1 MSKIS
6 LALPAW
12 APPLFPEQ
20 GRLPLTQQQVNDN
33 YKKQIKEADDF
44 RNQLSASVGRRVGS
58 VCSQSLHISLFF
70 DGTGNNE
77 ENDTNIAKPSHPTNI
92 AKLFHASYQGPEA
105 ESKGYFSYYIPGVG
119 TPFPKIGEFD
129 YSMAGLTFATG
140 GENRINWALLRLID
154 ALSYAIDPIH
164 KRLDDT
170 VAASQLPGMVAH
182 LPLTG
187 EVPRRIA
194 FNKLLAPLRSKI
206 KEAKPH
212 LLSIKLF
219 IYGFSRG
226 AAEARAFVNWLTE
239 LFETPSGAS
248 RPEMTILGLPL
259 SIEFLGILDT
269 VPSVGLAHMGPGSAG
284 HMGWADGTQQLP
296 DERRFP
302 GLIKCCRHFIAAH
315 EQRLC
320 FPLDSVRR
328 PDGSYPANTQEV
340 VYPGMH
346 SDVGGGYPPGDQ
358 GKACGAV
365 GELLSQIVL
374 HDMYAAA
381 FDAGAP
387 LAVVPKSVTPLIKDI
402 QPIRMMTGAVQD
414 EFDFSPAL
422 IKRFN
427 IWRKTLLNTSTQ
439 GGDAEET
446 PEPGYRAYQLSQ
458 TLESAVVEQIGWITA
473 WRIGRYARNNM
484 EGQPFFK
491 AAPQLDKDGL
501 DKEKDAH
508 DASQKAIQNAR
519 KAAKQNPRNLILQQ
533 DINKQGLPDYDPSIA
548 QQQLREAASEFR
560 SDYFDWFRD
569 RRSALQ
575 VILDTIPQHAIY
587 LVNGDDEAAE
597 YKQMKADGDRL
608 YSKLFTNDLGWGTK
622 DPEMSE
628 ILALYDDQVHDS
640 RAWFMHSALGS
651 RELWG
656 GYFRYRMIYC
666 GNIGNK
672 QLQLISVA
680 GQVVGAAPTSDRVI
694 YKVEQQQ
701 VNGIPS
707 EVHQVTDM
715 ATGVTQTL
723 SSQAM
728 ATPSK
733 DYGTVTAQASQQALT
748 SQHNQMTASLS
759 DYLKESGV
767 EVV

>member
-77 ENDTNIAKPSHPTNI
+77 ENDTKVAKPAHPTNI

-119 TPFPKIGEFD
+119 TPFPKIGELD
-129 YSMAGLTFATG
+129 YSMAGLAFATG
-140 GENRINWALLRLID
+140 GENRINWALMQIVD
-154 ALSYAIDPIH
+154 ALSNLILKTP
-164 KRLDDT
+164 LDAE
-170 VAASQLPGMVAH
+170 VMKSKLPEMVAH
-182 LPLTG
+182 LPLSG
-187 EVPRRIA
+187 EVPRRLA
-194 FNKLLAPLRSKI
+194 FKKLLEPLRSKV

-212 LLSIKLF
+212 LLGIKLF

-239 LFETPSGAS
+239 LFETPAGAA

-284 HMGWADGTQQLP
+284 HMGWANGTQQLP
-296 DERRFP
+296 DEARFP

-320 FPLDSVRR
+320 FPMDSIRQ

-346 SDVGGGYPPGDQ
+346 SDIGGGYPSGDQ
-358 GKACGAV
+358 GKACGGV
-365 GELLSQIVL
+365 GEILSQIVL
-374 HDMYAAA
+374 HDMYAAGIE
-381 FDAGAP
+381 AGAP
-387 LAVVPKSVTPLIKDI
+387 LAVHPTLITDLIRDI
-402 QPIRMMTGAVQD
+402 QPSRVMKPATVD
-414 EFDFSPAL
+414 EYTVDISL

-427 IWRKTLLNTSTQ
+427 IWRKTLLNTSVQ
-439 GGDAEET
+439 GGDIEET

-458 TLESAVVEQIGWITA
+458 TLESAVVDQIGWITA

-484 EGQPFFK
+484 EGQPFFQ
-491 AAPQLDKDGL
+491 AAAQLDADGL
-501 DKEKDAH
+501 DKEKEAH
-508 DASQKAIQNAR
+508 DASQKAIEDAR
-519 KAAKQNPRNLILQQ
+519 KAAKQNPRNLMLQK
-533 DINKQGLPDYDPSIA
+533 DLNKQGMPDYDPSIA
-548 QQQLREAASEFR
+548 KQQLREAASEFR

-575 VILDTIPQHAIY
+575 VILDTIPQYPIY

-666 GNIGNK
+666 GDVANK
-672 QLQLISVA
+672 QLQLISVS
-680 GQVVGAAPTSDRVI
+680 GQVVGAAPTSDRVV

-701 VNGIPS
+701 VNGITS

-715 ATGVTQTL
+715 TTGVTQTL

-733 DYGTVTAQASQQALT
+733 DFGTVTAQTSQQALT
-748 SQHNQMTASLS
+748 TQHNQMTASLS

-767 EVV
+767 EIV

>member
-20 GRLPLTQQQVNDN
+20 GRLPLAQKQVNDN
-33 YKKQIKEADDF
+33 YKKQIKEANDF
-44 RNQLSASVGRRVGS
+44 RNQLSATVGRRVGS

-77 ENDTNIAKPSHPTNI
+77 ENDSKVAKPPHPTNI
-92 AKLFHASYQGPEA
+92 AKIFHAALDSRE
-105 ESKGYFSYYIPGVG
+105 KGYYAYYMPGVG
-119 TPFPKIGEFD
+119 TPFPNIGELD
-129 YSMAGLTFATG
+129 YSTDGLVFASG
-140 GENRINWALLRLID
+140 GENRINWALLQLAD
-154 ALSYAIDPIH
+154 ALTFAITKQP
-164 KRLDDT
+164 
-170 VAASQLPGMVAH
+170 LPVTAMKSKLVDMVAH
-182 LPLTG
+182 WPLTG
-187 EVPRRIA
+187 EVPRRIQ
-194 FNKLLAPLRSKI
+194 FNKFIEPLRSKI

-284 HMGWADGTQQLP
+284 HMGWASGTQQLP
-296 DERRFP
+296 DEARFP

-346 SDVGGGYPPGDQ
+346 SDIGGGYPPGDQ
-358 GKACGAV
+358 GKACGSV

-374 HDMYAAA
+374 HDMYASAIE
-381 FDAGAP
+381 AGAP
-387 LAVVPKSVTPLIKDI
+387 LAVHPKLITDLIRDI
-402 QPIRMMTGAVQD
+402 QPSRAMKPATID
-414 EFDFSPAL
+414 EYTVDISI

-439 GGDAEET
+439 GEDAGET

-458 TLESAVVEQIGWITA
+458 TLESAVVDQIGWITA

-484 EGQPFFK
+484 EGQPFFR

-508 DASQKAIQNAR
+508 DASQKAIENAR
-519 KAAKQNPRNLILQQ
+519 IAAKQNPRNLMLQK
-533 DINKQGLPDYDPSIA
+533 DLNKQGIPDYDPSIA
-548 QQQLREAASEFR
+548 KQQLREAASEFR

-575 VILDTIPQHAIY
+575 VILDTIPQYPIY

-666 GNIGNK
+666 GDIGNK

-701 VNGIPS
+701 VNGITS

-733 DYGTVTAQASQQALT
+733 DFGTVTAQASQQALT
-748 SQHNQMTASLS
+748 TQHNQMTASLS